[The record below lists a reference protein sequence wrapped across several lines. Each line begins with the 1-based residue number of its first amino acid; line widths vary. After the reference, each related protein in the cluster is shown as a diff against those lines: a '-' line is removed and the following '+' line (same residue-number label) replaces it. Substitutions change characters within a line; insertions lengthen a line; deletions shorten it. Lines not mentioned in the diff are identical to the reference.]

1 MEWLLSWMKDLQ
13 DKVVANYNQYKM
25 YFLVGAGILV
35 LLVIVLLK
43 GQRLK
48 LDIDDMELLERLRK
62 KLDLVEAF
70 WWFAENS
77 VDGLCCSNTVNSQKE
92 VRGA

>member
-43 GQRLK
+43 G
-48 LDIDDMELLERLRK
+48 
-62 KLDLVEAF
+62 
-70 WWFAENS
+70 
-77 VDGLCCSNTVNSQKE
+77 
-92 VRGA
+92 